1 MRRVAVGLGMVLV
14 AVVAAW
20 ALARRASPPRLG
32 VVGPLQLSNRTS
44 TPLTLWG
51 QHLPRRARVVLEPGP
66 TLEATGQDDGHLGVV
81 VPPLVLPREQ
91 VRTRVRV
98 RLEAEGG
105 APIAGEAF
113 VDVVN
118 DAAFRDVTALAAD
131 GQGHV
136 AAVSGNTDELWV
148 DGQPRPVG
156 DGPRAL
162 TVWREGAESWWVVT
176 LEDEGALRLVSTR
189 TATRSRTL
197 VVGGRPQA
205 VVVDE
210 ARRRAYVSE
219 RAHDEVLVVS
229 LADGV
234 VQRRVAVDPQPESLA
249 LGDDGRTLW
258 IASLGAETL
267 SALDLTV
274 DTATPARVHVGPGA
288 VIVGGPTAAYARYV
302 MGDKPARAL
311 AVAEG
316 LGVVFAATLGPNIG
330 PNPDRMEV
338 TMASGVTVV
347 DARTRRH
354 RWHVPLDRGVAQD
367 LVYDAA
373 RQRVYVADVGAGR
386 VVMLD
391 AVKLADSATAA
402 ASAQLAAYALPVPA
416 AALRIRD
423 DADLAPAHPTRAG
436 PSLHTGPWALA
447 LDGDVLYVLARF
459 TRTVEI
465 LDAATLAPRGRVLLD
480 PEPEAQPTRRRGQI
494 VYFTDVSGHR
504 MSCDTCHPGGRDG
517 GLLFTK
523 GQPIQIHRSIGI
535 RSAHDSPPYFTP
547 ARLPT
552 LATMSK
558 IVLSRNRF
566 DDPPA
571 SPAEVTALTEY
582 TLAFC
587 APPSPFRAGAAL
599 PDTLTL
605 PDGRVG
611 RPARG
616 RVIFEGAGGCAEARC
631 HAPPHFTGDQA
642 PATRGLFHDVGTPRR
657 LALREAMQDAA
668 PAELPPPSLL
678 GVWDAYPLLF
688 SGAGGFVVEGERVVA
703 RDRFALGAAMA
714 HHRHRLGPEDLAD
727 VLAYLLTL

>member
-1 MRRVAVGLGMVLV
+1 MRRVAVGLGVVLV

-20 ALARRASPPRLG
+20 ALARRSDPPRLDA
-32 VVGPLQLSNRTS
+32 VGPLQFSNQTS

-51 QHLPRRARVVLEPGP
+51 QRLPRHARVVLEPGP
-66 TLEATGQDDGHLGVV
+66 TLDATWQDEAHLGVV
-81 VPPLVLPREQ
+81 VPPLVLPRDQ

-98 RLEAEGG
+98 RVETDDGQR
-105 APIAGEAF
+105 IAGESF

-131 GQGHV
+131 GHGHV
-136 AAVSGNTDELWV
+136 AVVSGNTDELWL
-148 DGQPRPVG
+148 DGQPRAVG
-156 DGPRAL
+156 DGPRAV
-162 TVWREGAESWWVVT
+162 TVWRDGAEAWWVVT
-176 LEDEGALRLVSTR
+176 LEEEGALRLISTSTPSRTR
-189 TATRSRTL
+189 TIT
-197 VVGGRPQA
+197 VGGRPQA
-205 VVVDE
+205 VVVDDV
-210 ARRRAYVSE
+210 RRLAYVSE
-219 RAHDEVLVVS
+219 RAHDEVLEVS
-229 LADGV
+229 LADGLV
-234 VQRRVAVDPQPESLA
+234 RRRVAVDPQPESLA
-249 LGDDGRTLW
+249 LSDGGRTLW

-267 SALDLTV
+267 AWLDLTV
-274 DTATPARVHVGPGA
+274 ATATPARVRVGPGA
-288 VIVGGPTAAYARYV
+288 VIVGGPTTAYARYV

-311 AVAEG
+311 AVADG
-316 LGVVFAATLGPNIG
+316 LGVIFAATLGPNIG

-354 RWHVPLDRGVAQD
+354 LWHVPLDCGVAQD

-386 VVMLD
+386 VVMFD
-391 AVKLADSATAA
+391 ALALADSATAA
-402 ASAQLAAYALPVPA
+402 AAAQRAAYALPVPA
-416 AALRIRD
+416 YVPRIRD
-423 DADLAPAHPTRAG
+423 EADLAPAHPSRAG
-436 PSLHTGPWALA
+436 VSLHTGPWALA
-447 LDGDVLYVLARF
+447 SDGDVLHVLARF
-459 TRTVEI
+459 SRTVEH
-465 LDAATLAPRGRVLLD
+465 LDAATLEPRGTSRLD
-480 PEPEAQPTRRRGQI
+480 GEPEAQPTRRRGQI

-504 MSCDTCHPGGRDG
+504 MTCDTCHPGGRDG

-535 RSAHDSPPYFTP
+535 RSAHDSAPYFTP

-582 TLAFC
+582 TLALS
-587 APPSPFRAGAAL
+587 APPSPFRPGAAL
-599 PDTLTL
+599 PETLTL

-611 RPARG
+611 RPGRG
-616 RVIFEGAGGCAEARC
+616 RALFEGVAGCAEARC

-642 PATRGLFHDVGTPRR
+642 GATRGLFHDVGTPRR

-668 PAELPPPSLL
+668 PAELPPPSLV

-688 SGAGGFVVEGERVVA
+688 SGAGGFGVEGDRVVA
-703 RDRFALGAAMA
+703 RERFALKAAMA
-714 HHRHRLGPEDLAD
+714 HHRHALTPDELTD
-727 VLAYLLTL
+727 VLAFLMTL

>member
-1 MRRVAVGLGMVLV
+1 MRRAAVGLGVVLL

-20 ALARRASPPRLG
+20 ALVRRAEPALLRAA
-32 VVGPLQLSNRTS
+32 GPLQISNRTS

-51 QHLPRRARVVLEPGP
+51 QRLPRHARVVLEPGP
-66 TLEATGQDDGHLGVV
+66 TLEATWQDDEHLGVV
-81 VPPLVLPREQ
+81 VPPLALPREQ

-98 RLEAEGG
+98 RVVTDSGE
-105 APIAGEAF
+105 PIAGEAF

-136 AAVSGNTDELWV
+136 AAVSGNTDELWL
-148 DGQPRPVG
+148 DGQPRAVG
-156 DGPRAL
+156 DGPRAI
-162 TVWREGAESWWVVT
+162 TVWRDGEEAWWVVT
-176 LEDEGALRLVSTR
+176 LEEEGALRLLSTR
-189 TATRSRTL
+189 TPTRTRTIAL
-197 VVGGRPQA
+197 GGRPQA
-205 VVVDE
+205 AAVDD
-210 ARRRAYVSE
+210 ARGVAYVSE
-219 RAHDEVLVVS
+219 RAHDEVLEVS
-229 LADGV
+229 LRDGV
-234 VQRRVAVDPQPESLA
+234 VRRRVAVDPQPESLA
-249 LGDDGRTLW
+249 LSDSGRTLW

-267 SALDLTV
+267 AALDLTV
-274 DTATPARVHVGPGA
+274 ATATPARVRVGPGA
-288 VIVGGPTAAYARYV
+288 VIAGGPTAAYAPYV

-316 LGVVFAATLGPNIG
+316 LGVIFAATLGPNIG

-354 RWHVPLDRGVAQD
+354 LWHVPLDRGVVQD

-373 RQRVYVADVGAGR
+373 RQRVYAADVGAGR

-391 AVKLADSATAA
+391 ALALADSATAA

-416 AALRIRD
+416 HVPRIRD
-423 DADLAPAHPTRAG
+423 EADLAPAHPSRAG
-436 PSLHTGPWALA
+436 VSLHAGPWALA
-447 LDGDVLYVLARF
+447 SDGDVLYVLARF
-459 TRTVEI
+459 SRTVER
-465 LDAATLAPRGRVLLD
+465 LDAATLEPRGVVRLD
-480 PEPEAQPTRRRGQI
+480 LEPEAQPTRRRGQI

-504 MSCDTCHPGGRDG
+504 MTCDTCHPGGRDG

-535 RSAHDSPPYFTP
+535 RSAHDSAPYFTP

-582 TLAFC
+582 TLALS
-587 APPSPFRAGAAL
+587 APPSPFRPGAAL
-599 PDTLTL
+599 PTTLTL

-611 RPARG
+611 RPDRG
-616 RVIFEGAGGCAEARC
+616 RALFEGAGGCAEARC

-642 PATRGLFHDVGTPRR
+642 AATRGLFHDVGTPRR

-688 SGAGGFVVEGERVVA
+688 SGAGGFVVQGEQVVVHE
-703 RDRFALGAAMA
+703 RFALEAAMA
-714 HHRHRLGPEDLAD
+714 HHRHTLTPAELTD
-727 VLAYLLTL
+727 VLAFLMTL